1 VVPDTSAQT
10 AAYLAAVDSAIAE
23 QMRAVLH
30 APSFQSLE
38 ALWRGVRWLI
48 ANLELDEH
56 LQLHLLDIT
65 RDELIADIVAAKG
78 KLAETDL
85 YHAIVDRSRV
95 PGDTGWTA
103 LVAALRFGPSN
114 TDIGLLAALGLIASN
129 AGGPLLADADPAL
142 GGDDEKALAAWMALR
157 SSQAAPWIGLA
168 LPRVLLRLPFGR
180 NTDPIDA

>member
-1 VVPDTSAQT
+1 DARSLPPARSDELMGRLLGKGPEPSPATAPVPRDAFEALIHHIVAPHVVPDTSAQT
-10 AAYLAAVDSAIAE
+10 AAYLAAVDSALAE
-23 QMRAVLH
+23 QMRAGLH

-85 YHAIVDRSRV
+85 YRAIVDRSRV

-114 TDIGLLAALGLIASN
+114 T
-129 AGGPLLADADPAL
+129 
-142 GGDDEKALAAWMALR
+142 
-157 SSQAAPWIGLA
+157 
-168 LPRVLLRLPFGR
+168 
-180 NTDPIDA
+180 